1 MARYHLHF
9 TDGVDFVLDRA
20 GTEIPHDE
28 SVQRVAFGS
37 ALGLMRS
44 LPTYRDWEKWVVAI
58 HDEGGFQL
66 EVLPFP
72 DHRVFSELLWQ
83 AGSGMAQTSAVPA
96 TSPTSSKDTQ
106 ARF

>member
-20 GTEIPHDE
+20 GTEIPDDE

-44 LPTYRDWEKWVVAI
+44 LPTYRDWAKWVVAI
-58 HDEGGFQL
+58 HDEDGFQL

-72 DHRVFSELLWQ
+72 DHRVFTELLWQ
-83 AGSGMAQTSAVPA
+83 TVCDTAETSRPVAASGSAHLRV
-96 TSPTSSKDTQ
+96 
-106 ARF
+106 